1 MWEKL
6 CYATLSAA
14 SLVAIVV
21 LVHREIAPQ
30 PAVSRSESAHALVGK
45 PVRLSNVRLSSR
57 NAILAI
63 STRCHFCG
71 ESMPFYRGLASIRTN
86 PAHPFKLIVIAPQDA
101 VAVREY
107 LAANGV
113 QVDEIAPESP
123 SQIKIAGTPTVLIS
137 DEKGIVRAAFSG
149 KLDSSGQEAV
159 IKSLQ

>member
-1 MWEKL
+1 
-6 CYATLSAA
+6 
-14 SLVAIVV
+14 
-21 LVHREIAPQ
+21 
-30 PAVSRSESAHALVGK
+30 
-45 PVRLSNVRLSSR
+45 
-57 NAILAI
+57 
-63 STRCHFCG
+63 
-71 ESMPFYRGLASIRTN
+71 
-86 PAHPFKLIVIAPQDA
+86 LIVIAPQDA